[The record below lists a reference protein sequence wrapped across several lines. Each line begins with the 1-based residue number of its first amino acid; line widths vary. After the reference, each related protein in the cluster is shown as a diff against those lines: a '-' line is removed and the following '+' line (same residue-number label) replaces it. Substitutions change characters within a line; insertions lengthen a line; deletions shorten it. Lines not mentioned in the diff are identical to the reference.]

1 MGTDNKDSKIGYCA
15 WCAKNTKMGYT
26 QQPNTPILEDIEE
39 RINEIGR
46 DKVWGVNSDWSI
58 LDLDSNFEAELL
70 VYDELLNTFSMKKV
84 CRQCMSEDDR
94 LWEKYYDEGDEDE
107 DEVDFWDDVDF
118 DN

>member
-1 MGTDNKDSKIGYCA
+1 MGTDNKDSKIGYCE
-15 WCAKNTKMGYT
+15 WCAKNTKMGYSE
-26 QQPNTPILEDIEE
+26 QPNTPILEDIEE

-46 DKVWGVNSDWSI
+46 NKVWGVNSDWSE

-70 VYDELLNTFSMKKV
+70 VYDELMNTFSMRRV
-84 CRQCMSEDDR
+84 CRQCMLEDDI
-94 LWEKYYDEGDEDE
+94 LWEKYYSDDEDE